1 MISSCK
7 CSSMIC
13 SRSSRPRPRPWR
25 ARRHRRPST
34 IASMTRRRRT
44 GARPRRRRASGTG
57 LPAAIDPKGVPTHL
71 STLSIRLIFAGRL
84 RTHRDIASPCRGRV
98 VLLVPA
104 LLLLSAATHRSDPP
118 PPCLDPLCFPV
129 PLPRDRSSAPG
140 VPVQR
145 GGVDEGAGGRDDA
158 GMPLRHGR
166 RGNGSTGSTC

>member
-1 MISSCK
+1 
-7 CSSMIC
+7 MIC

-118 PPCLDPLCFPV
+118 PPCLDPLCFLFHSLVTAAAHRASPC
-129 PLPRDRSSAPG
+129 SAEESTRVLVGETMPAC
-140 VPVQR
+140 R
-145 GGVDEGAGGRDDA
+145 YAMAGGA
-158 GMPLRHGR
+158 TGLQGRHA
-166 RGNGSTGSTC
+166 ND